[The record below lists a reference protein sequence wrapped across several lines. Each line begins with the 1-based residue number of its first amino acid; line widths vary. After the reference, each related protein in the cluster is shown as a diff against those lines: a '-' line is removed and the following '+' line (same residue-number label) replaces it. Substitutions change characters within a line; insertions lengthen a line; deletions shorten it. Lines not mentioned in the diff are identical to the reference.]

1 MINDNVIDLLINL
14 LENNETL
21 SDYSLEY
28 AIALF
33 MNLTLKN
40 SVKKKCVNDCKRVLY
55 FISDLLGN
63 SNTEVGTSHNQ
74 TLKDPYYH
82 MNFYLFFLRFK
93 PMSTER
99 STTYSLCHLLELKLN
114 RW

>member
-40 SVKKKCVNDCKRVLY
+40 AGKKKCVNDCKRVLDV
-55 FISDLLGN
+55 ISDLLGN
-63 SNTEVGTSHNQ
+63 SNTEVSTISKSI
-74 TLKDPYYH
+74 LKGL
-82 MNFYLFFLRFK
+82 MII
-93 PMSTER
+93 
-99 STTYSLCHLLELKLN
+99 
-114 RW
+114 